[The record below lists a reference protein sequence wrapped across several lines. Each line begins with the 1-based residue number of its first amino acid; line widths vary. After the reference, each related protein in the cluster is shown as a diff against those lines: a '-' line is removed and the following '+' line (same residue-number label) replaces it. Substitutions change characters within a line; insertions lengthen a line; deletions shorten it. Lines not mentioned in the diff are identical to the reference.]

1 MENQGRRLLL
11 VTALAYF
18 CLLVGPVAG
27 AQTASAVDP
36 RLGIAVFPGAELLTL
51 HGPAPELVD
60 LQRPGWEF
68 VVAEVTVADFLVD
81 APITE
86 LRRFYGARCT
96 RDRKLLLVKK
106 EGPDDE
112 IVSVRH
118 TGRHPLHPRKRW
130 LRITTYRRQP
140 DGSS

>member
-1 MENQGRRLLL
+1 MDNRGKRLLL

-18 CLLVGPVAG
+18 CLLAGPMAG
-27 AQTASAVDP
+27 AQTASSADP

-51 HGPAPELVD
+51 HGPVPELVD

-81 APITE
+81 RPITE
-86 LRRFYGARCT
+86 LRRFYSAICT
-96 RDRKLLLVKK
+96 RDRTLLLVKK
-106 EGPDDE
+106 ESPDDE
-112 IVSVRH
+112 IVAVRH
-118 TGRHPLHPRKRW
+118 AGRHPLHPRKRW

-140 DGSS
+140 GGSP